1 MIDFTLWPN
10 TDGNL
15 GENKIQIPDGINTF
29 WPDGD
34 ALVENFVYKDGKLVG
49 MVDTKALIN
58 NDSGSTTFPYDFVE
72 ITLSDELE
80 NSLTII
86 RGERNKY
93 LEVQFKNIDNLPKG
107 YKKLEYIEAN
117 GTQFIDTDYGTN
129 GELYSVEHVLQ
140 FTRTDIRQLM
150 GTNANASYFGCTSD
164 GYYELA
170 LVKSLQLCGNKDKVI
185 LDLTETNISK
195 LQVNDEILSRGES
208 GGRGNYHLFKIS
220 DFNYGF
226 NCHCRLWGCKFVN
239 SDGIVIRNFIPALKV
254 DTNSPCLYDTVTQTL
269 FYNGGTGD
277 FLYPGSE
284 SQVVTSSID
293 DKFYAKMTE
302 HGIQRLY
309 KTPDDYSGTKDDYAS
324 EYGFKEIVEPLM
336 PTDGHWSPQ
345 WIETD
350 TQLICNWVEAEE
362 IELL

>member
-1 MIDFTLWPN
+1 MIDFTLYPN
-10 TDGNL
+10 LNGQL
-15 GENKIQIPDGINTF
+15 GQNKVQIPDGVTTF

-58 NDSGSTTFPYDFVE
+58 NDTGTTTFPYDFVE

-80 NSLTII
+80 NTLSII
-86 RGERNKY
+86 NGERTKY

-117 GTQFIDTDYGTN
+117 GTQFIVTDYGAN
-129 GELYSVEHVLQ
+129 GELYTVEHVLQ
-140 FTRTDIRQLM
+140 FTKTDARQLM
-150 GTNANASYFGCTSD
+150 GPNASGSYFGCTKD

-170 LVKSLQLCGNKDKVI
+170 LRYFSTLCGNKDKVI
-185 LDLTETNISK
+185 LDLTELKTTK
-195 LQVNDEILSRGES
+195 LQVNDEILSRPEPVDRYNYILFAITSES
-208 GGRGNYHLFKIS
+208 YR
-220 DFNYGF
+220 
-226 NCHCRLWGCKFVN
+226 CHCRLWSCKFVI
-239 SDGIVIRNFIPALKV
+239 SDGIVVRNFIPALKV
-254 DTNSPCLYDTVTQTL
+254 DTNSPCLYDTVTQTP
-269 FYNGGTGD
+269 FYNKGTGD
-277 FLYPGSE
+277 FLYTGSE

-324 EYGFKEIVEPLM
+324 EYGFKEIVEPPM

-350 TQLICNWVEAEE
+350 TQLICNWVEVEE
-362 IELL
+362 MEIL